1 MLKKKQQDIALVDE
15 LTIKETLFY
24 FGQIYGMT
32 DDRLQDRFTVLK
44 NLLELGD
51 TKKMIIHLSGGQKRR
66 VSLACA
72 LLHEPNLV
80 ILDEPTVGL
89 DPLLREK

>member
-1 MLKKKQQDIALVDE
+1 MTYQTIALE
-15 LTIKETLFY
+15 AYLTVKEMILY
-24 FGQIYGMT
+24 FGHIYEVNPNK
-32 DDRLQDRFTVLK
+32 LSSKFLELI
-44 NLLELGD
+44 NLLDLLHINKPISE
-51 TKKMIIHLSGGQKRR
+51 LSGGEKRR

-72 LLHEPNLV
+72 LVHEPELV